1 MAGALLDDEE
11 VPEPEEEPEEPFDD
25 EVLDEDEDGADDVP
39 DGVLSEE
46 ESFEEDD
53 ASPFED
59 EDPVIAELSEVL
71 ALSVR

>member
-11 VPEPEEEPEEPFDD
+11 VPEPAEEPEEPFGD
-25 EVLDEDEDGADDVP
+25 EPFDEGEDGADDVL
-39 DGVLSEE
+39 GAALSEE
-46 ESFEEDD
+46 DSFEEDD